1 MFVFDWFLKRP
12 KILKLTKMDHL
23 FPPSIIT
30 IVDNLFSYPYLRF
43 GTYQFNSEWIFSIF
57 VMFVMFPSAD
67 YLVS

>member
-1 MFVFDWFLKRP
+1 MFVFDWFLRRA

-57 VMFVMFPSAD
+57 VMFPSAD